1 MNISKKIISVLFV
14 ASSILSAQT
23 LVTVNGTKITKS
35 DVDAI
40 LMNATQGRLNQL
52 PPEKQMNFQKE
63 VLQQLVAKTL
73 IYDDAKKT
81 GILKSAEFKSE
92 YKKVQERVK
101 KEVAIQI
108 WQKSQFEKVKVSDKE
123 LKNYYDKNKGE
134 FKEAESVHARH
145 ILVKELS
152 EAESILKDLKSLKGN
167 ALKTKFITL
176 AKEKSTGPSSVDG
189 GDLGTF
195 AKGKMVPEF
204 NKEVFSM
211 KVGTVSEPVK
221 TQFGYHIIY
230 LEEKNKAKNLGFKE
244 VKPFIEQRLK
254 LEKFKV
260 TMKEKMEKLE
270 KKATIK

>member
-35 DVDAI
+35 DVDSI

-52 PPEKQMNFQKE
+52 PADKQMNFQKE
-63 VLQQLVAKTL
+63 VLQQLVAKAL

-81 GILKSAEFKSE
+81 GILTSKEFKAE
-92 YKKVQERVK
+92 YKKVQDRVK

-108 WQKSQFEKVKVSDKE
+108 WQKAQFEKVTVTDKE
-123 LKNYYDKNKGE
+123 LKSYYDKNKGE

-152 EAESILKDLKSLKGN
+152 EAETILKDLKALKGN
-167 ALKTKFITL
+167 TLKTKFIEL

-195 AKGKMVPEF
+195 TNGKMVPEF

-221 TQFGYHIIY
+221 TQFGYHLIY
-230 LEEKNKAKNLGFKE
+230 LEEKNKAKNLGFNE
-244 VKPFIEQRLK
+244 VKSFIDQRLK

-260 TMKEKMEKLE
+260 TMKEKMQKLE
-270 KKATIK
+270 KKATIE